1 MVRQQSPAC
10 PAPIKAPRALPAT
23 GVSISAGP
31 LGLVTSRPTED
42 SSART
47 SVDGGVTLTGGV
59 QLIRKKTVATGTI
72 CLRAALL
79 LDLFMDVPS
88 RNGSQEQGVVCP

>member
-1 MVRQQSPAC
+1 MD
-10 PAPIKAPRALPAT
+10 RA
-23 GVSISAGP
+23 P
-31 LGLVTSRPTED
+31 LGVPAAGHQPGVLQHLQVLGHRLD
-42 SSART
+42 GDVVGLGQL
-47 SVDGGVTLTGGV
+47 VDGGVTLTGGV